1 MAAYVPPG
9 WPSGVHPPGSEDFER
24 TAQAWLLDVVPPDYR
39 LHGVLRRYPLALA
52 AMAAHHTKACVAGAR
67 EGYRN
72 ARTEVGGALPPH
84 ALEALLAAYRAEG
97 RRLVATAQAVDLVA
111 RALRGEVFTPQL
123 QDTAQPGGRR
133 RQAPGTG
140 TQDPGT
146 QDSDTQN
153 PGAQDQPSGRRAAAS
168 PGPESAAD
176 RPRPGQPA
184 AKHTAAR
191 QLAAGQ
197 PMTRQPAERQEP
209 DRPRPGQPT
218 VGQPAAERPAAER
231 QATQPGAERPAP
243 ERQATQPGAERP
255 APERRGAQRPARD
268 GTAKVRKAPAQRPAR
283 DGGASARKA
292 KRDQHAAAS

>member
-123 QDTAQPGGRR
+123 QDAAQG
-133 RQAPGTG
+133 GTG
-140 TQDPGT
+140 
-146 QDSDTQN
+146 
-153 PGAQDQPSGRRAAAS
+153 R
-168 PGPESAAD
+168 
-176 RPRPGQPA
+176 PA
-184 AKHTAAR
+184 AGT
-191 QLAAGQ
+191 
-197 PMTRQPAERQEP
+197 
-209 DRPRPGQPT
+209 
-218 VGQPAAERPAAER
+218 AAER
-231 QATQPGAERPAP
+231 QAAQQPLPDQPAAEQPATEQPVTQQKAPGRPGKA
-243 ERQATQPGAERP
+243 RKAS
-255 APERRGAQRPARD
+255 AQRPARN
-268 GTAKVRKAPAQRPAR
+268 
-283 DGGASARKA
+283 GGAGARKA
-292 KRDQHAAAS
+292 K

>member
-24 TAQAWLLDVVPPDYR
+24 TAQAWLLDVVPADYR

-123 QDTAQPGGRR
+123 QDAARPGGQRPAGER
-133 RQAPGTG
+133 P
-140 TQDPGT
+140 P
-146 QDSDTQN
+146 
-153 PGAQDQPSGRRAAAS
+153 AQRRAAGPPLPEQPPAQRPLAGPPL
-168 PGPESAAD
+168 PGPAAQ
-176 RPRPGQPA
+176 R
-184 AKHTAAR
+184 
-191 QLAAGQ
+191 
-197 PMTRQPAERQEP
+197 
-209 DRPRPGQPT
+209 
-218 VGQPAAERPAAER
+218 PAAERPSAQRPAAGH
-231 QATQPGAERPAP
+231 PAERPAAD
-243 ERQATQPGAERP
+243 RAATAQPLPERP
-255 APERRGAQRPARD
+255 ASGPL
-268 GTAKVRKAPAQRPAR
+268 PAQRPAR
-283 DGGASARKA
+283 ESTGKPRKAQAQRPARNGGASTRKA
-292 KRDQHAAAS
+292 KRDQHAAVS

>member
-111 RALRGEVFTPQL
+111 RALRGEVFTPHL
-123 QDTAQPGGRR
+123 QDAAQPGGQR
-133 RQAPGTG
+133 
-140 TQDPGT
+140 
-146 QDSDTQN
+146 
-153 PGAQDQPSGRRAAAS
+153 
-168 PGPESAAD
+168 
-176 RPRPGQPA
+176 PA
-184 AKHTAAR
+184 AERRPT
-191 QLAAGQ
+191 Q
-197 PMTRQPAERQEP
+197 P
-209 DRPRPGQPT
+209 
-218 VGQPAAERPAAER
+218 PAAERPVAQRPSADG
-231 QATQPGAERPAP
+231 PSPERPAA
-243 ERQATQPGAERP
+243 EQPAAEQSIAEQPVAEQP
-255 APERRGAQRPARD
+255 AAEQPAEQRA
-268 GTAKVRKAPAQRPAR
+268 
-283 DGGASARKA
+283 
-292 KRDQHAAAS
+292 